1 MIFVV
6 YKADAGCKFRV
17 CYFFADS
24 VRFSD
29 QGDGGSRDNADP
41 KPGVRPVQRRPCVL
55 VFAEDLTGEL
65 LLGKRREDHI
75 LPAAV
80 QDERLVCKRG
90 QRDLVRRR

>member
-41 KPGVRPVQRRPCVL
+41 KPGVVL
-55 VFAEDLTGEL
+55 ASSFLQ
-65 LLGKRREDHI
+65 KI
-75 LPAAV
+75 
-80 QDERLVCKRG
+80 
-90 QRDLVRRR
+90 

>member
-29 QGDGGSRDNADP
+29 QPIPSPASAQCS
-41 KPGVRPVQRRPCVL
+41 VVL
-55 VFAEDLTGEL
+55 ASSFLQ
-65 LLGKRREDHI
+65 KI
-75 LPAAV
+75 
-80 QDERLVCKRG
+80 
-90 QRDLVRRR
+90 